1 MYKRQV
7 YTDQQLNGQS
17 SFNYFRGNLE
27 TSGNF
32 LWAIDKVFNIPR
44 VEKNDERYYEMLGVQ
59 YAQYIKADGEYR
71 FNHYLNRA
79 NTIVYRLFL
88 GCGYPY
94 GNMKVLPFEEAFYG
108 GGANG
113 IRAGQARTLGP
124 DVYKRQDLYCCFGIL
139 VRSLFCFLSVCF
151 ALRDVVLG
159 LCLYFIQKTYL

>member
-1 MYKRQV
+1 M
-7 YTDQQLNGQS
+7 
-17 SFNYFRGNLE
+17 
-27 TSGNF
+27 
-32 LWAIDKVFNIPR
+32 WAIDKVFNIPR

-108 GGANG
+108 GGQTG
-113 IRAGQARTLGP
+113 SGLGKPGRWDRVLMWQKIIIPIMSGTLN
-124 DVYKRQDLYCCFGIL
+124 
-139 VRSLFCFLSVCF
+139 
-151 ALRDVVLG
+151 
-159 LCLYFIQKTYL
+159 